1 MYLVHAHLA
10 PPAFGE
16 APGEVM
22 RQIRASVLG
31 HRDVQFVACHP
42 DGPGGPV
49 LGIFALATSVEE
61 AEERIAALCRSALN
75 SDAGLRGWSLG
86 RCEVVLALPGSHP
99 RIEDGP
105 DMA

>member
-10 PPAFGE
+10 PPAYGE

-31 HRDVQFVACHP
+31 HRDVQYVASHP

-49 LGIFALATSVEE
+49 LGIFALADSVEE
-61 AEERIAALCRSALN
+61 AEERIATLCRSALG
-75 SDAGLRGWSLG
+75 SGAGLRGWTLG
-86 RCEVVLALPGSHP
+86 RCEVVLALPGGRP
-99 RIEDGP
+99 RTDDGP
-105 DMA
+105 TMA